1 MDTTDAPQILEHAS
15 QSLGFTPFDVKWI
28 PSSARFCLFGQSPSA
43 KGVFNVYSLEDGTLK
58 LITEW
63 KKEYGIKS
71 GTFKA
76 SPVSIRDC
84 ATLDYKGK
92 LIIYDIERGV
102 PKYEVQAHSNMG
114 NQIDGIGGKGAEYG
128 APELVTGGSDGCV
141 RVWDPR

>member
-1 MDTTDAPQILEHAS
+1 MFDFDLNFQSEMDTTDAPQILEHAS

-76 SPVSIRDC
+76 SPVSIRDPG
-84 ATLDYKGK
+84 LQ
-92 LIIYDIERGV
+92 R
-102 PKYEVQAHSNMG
+102 QANHLR
-114 NQIDGIGGKGAEYG
+114 Y
-128 APELVTGGSDGCV
+128 
-141 RVWDPR
+141 